1 MTTTEFSN
9 EFDILYNNISSN
21 QAPGLDEYEKSVF
34 LTKAQDELVK
44 AYFNPLTVKTN
55 QGFDASSKRQYD
67 FSTLIKTASIDLNS
81 IQVPKLDGST
91 INLPINDTNN
101 LIKKI
106 DFRSELCGL
115 PSDVFLIVNEI
126 VEFSTTQATTTPP
139 PVTTT
144 PPVVTSPVA
153 TSFTSFSV
161 IPISYT
167 DYTRIMLKPYHYP
180 VKRSAWRL
188 INGTY
193 NSADIAK
200 LPDTQVNKK
209 VKSKIIEL
217 IYRKPSIDTS
227 VYTLKSIYTCRYVQQ
242 IPPIITVNLSG
253 TDLSI
258 KGINSQTECILPE
271 ECHSEIVQRAVELA
285 MAAYKG
291 DLTSTIQIG
300 NISGT
305 DLGNVPRQQNN

>member
-81 IQVPKLDGST
+81 IQITNSDGSNV
-91 INLPINDTNN
+91 IAPIKDTSN

-126 VEFSTTQATTTPP
+126 LEFNKIQKG
-139 PVTTT
+139 
-144 PPVVTSPVA
+144 TSPPKI
-153 TSFTSFSV
+153 TPFTSFSIV
-161 IPISYT
+161 PISYT

-193 NSADIAK
+193 NSADIIESSIDIK
-200 LPDTQVNKK
+200 DNT
-209 VKSKIIEL
+209 KSKIIEL
-217 IYRKPSIDTS
+217 IYKSPSIDTNLFA
-227 VYTLKSIYTCRYVQQ
+227 LKSVYTCRYVQQ
-242 IPPIITVNLSG
+242 IPPIITINLQG

-258 KGINSQTECILPE
+258 KGIDSKTECILPE

-305 DLGNVPRQQNN
+305 DLGNVPKQQNN

>member
-81 IQVPKLDGST
+81 IWITDSDGSNVVT
-91 INLPINDTNN
+91 LIKDTSN

-126 VEFSTTQATTTPP
+126 LEFNKIQKGISNQRMTP
-139 PVTTT
+139 
-144 PPVVTSPVA
+144 
-153 TSFTSFSV
+153 FTSFSIV
-161 IPISYT
+161 PISYT

-193 NSADIAK
+193 NSADIIESSIDIK
-200 LPDTQVNKK
+200 DNT
-209 VKSKIIEL
+209 KSKIIEL
-217 IYRKPSIDTS
+217 IYKSPSIDTS

-242 IPPIITVNLSG
+242 IPPIITINLQG

-305 DLGNVPRQQNN
+305 DLGNAPRQQDN

>member
-81 IQVPKLDGST
+81 IQVTNSEGTTSVK
-91 INLPINDTNN
+91 PIKDTSN

-126 VEFSTTQATTTPP
+126 LEFNTIQKESSPPKITP
-139 PVTTT
+139 
-144 PPVVTSPVA
+144 
-153 TSFTSFSV
+153 FTSFSV

-193 NSADIAK
+193 SSNDISD
-200 LPDTQVNKK
+200 LSGLSVEDNLT
-209 VKSKIIEL
+209 SKIIEL

-227 VYTLKSIYTCRYVQQ
+227 LYALKSIYTCRYVQQ
-242 IPPIITVNLSG
+242 IPPIITVNLVG

-258 KGINSQTECILPE
+258 KNTKSQTECILPE

-285 MAAYKG
+285 MATYKG

>member
-81 IQVPKLDGST
+81 IWITDSEGFNSVT
-91 INLPINDTNN
+91 PIKDTSN

-126 VEFSTTQATTTPP
+126 LEFNKIQKG
-139 PVTTT
+139 
-144 PPVVTSPVA
+144 TSPPKM
-153 TSFTSFSV
+153 TPFTSFSIV
-161 IPISYT
+161 PISYT

-193 NSADIAK
+193 NSADIIESSISIK
-200 LPDTQVNKK
+200 NNT
-209 VKSKIIEL
+209 KSKIIEL
-217 IYRKPSIDTS
+217 IYKSPSIDTS
-227 VYTLKSIYTCRYVQQ
+227 LYALKSIYTCRYVQQ
-242 IPPIITVNLSG
+242 IPPIITINLQG

-305 DLGNVPRQQNN
+305 DLGNVPRQQDN

>member
-81 IQVPKLDGST
+81 IWITDSNGFTVVT
-91 INLPINDTNN
+91 PIKDTSN

-126 VEFSTTQATTTPP
+126 LEFNKIQKGVSHQRMTP
-139 PVTTT
+139 
-144 PPVVTSPVA
+144 
-153 TSFTSFSV
+153 FTSFSIV
-161 IPISYT
+161 PISYT

-193 NSADIAK
+193 NSADIIESSIDIK
-200 LPDTQVNKK
+200 DNT
-209 VKSKIIEL
+209 KSKIIEL
-217 IYRKPSIDTS
+217 IYKSPSIDTS
-227 VYTLKSIYTCRYVQQ
+227 AYTLKSIYTCRYVQQ
-242 IPPIITVNLSG
+242 IPPIITINLQG

-305 DLGNVPRQQNN
+305 DLGNAPRQQDN

>member
-81 IQVPKLDGST
+81 IWITDSGGSNV
-91 INLPINDTNN
+91 IAPIKDTSN

-126 VEFSTTQATTTPP
+126 LQFNKIQKGTSSQKMTP
-139 PVTTT
+139 
-144 PPVVTSPVA
+144 
-153 TSFTSFSV
+153 FTSFSIV
-161 IPISYT
+161 PISYT

-193 NSADIAK
+193 NSADIIESSI
-200 LPDTQVNKK
+200 DIEDNT
-209 VKSKIIEL
+209 KSKIIEL
-217 IYRKPSIDTS
+217 IYKSPSIDTLA
-227 VYTLKSIYTCRYVQQ
+227 YTLKSIYTCRYVQQ
-242 IPPIITVNLSG
+242 IPPIITINLQG

-258 KGINSQTECILPE
+258 KGIKSQTECILPE

-305 DLGNVPRQQNN
+305 DLGNAPRQQDN

>member
-81 IQVPKLDGST
+81 IWITDSDGSNVIT
-91 INLPINDTNN
+91 PIKDTSN

-126 VEFSTTQATTTPP
+126 LEFNTIQKG
-139 PVTTT
+139 
-144 PPVVTSPVA
+144 TSPPKI
-153 TSFTSFSV
+153 TPFTSFSIV
-161 IPISYT
+161 PISYT

-193 NSADIAK
+193 NSADIIESTIDVK
-200 LPDTQVNKK
+200 DNT
-209 VKSKIIEL
+209 KSKIIEL
-217 IYRKPSIDTS
+217 IYKSPSIDIS
-227 VYTLKSIYTCRYVQQ
+227 AYTLKSIYTCRYVQQ
-242 IPPIITVNLSG
+242 IPPIITINLQG

-258 KGINSQTECILPE
+258 KGIKSQTECILPE

-305 DLGNVPRQQNN
+305 DLGNAPRQQDN